1 MTSLR
6 PSDLA
11 REHGL
16 SAQAVRN
23 YERDCFLPPAERTA
37 SGYRLYTEVH
47 AAALRAF
54 LALVPAYG
62 HAAAGRVM
70 RALHGGA
77 LDDALALIDR
87 GHGRLLRDRETL
99 EAVRDALGR
108 LTAERAGQ
116 TEPTEPTEAMGP
128 GPAGATG
135 PGPTEPPGATRP
147 GPTEPPGATRPGA
160 HRAWTVGELARH
172 LDVTPATLRKWEEAG
187 VLAPARDPATGYRVF
202 RADDVRDAE
211 LAHLLR
217 RGGHP
222 LDHIATVVRRIRT
235 AGGADALAASL
246 GDWQRKLTARGVAML
261 HAATHVSHY
270 LTLLDLPTP
279 PSTTS
284 TPSPADP
291 QHA

>member
-23 YERDCFLPPAERTA
+23 YERDGFLPPAERTD

-77 LDDALALIDR
+77 LDDALTLIDR
-87 GHGRLLRDRETL
+87 GHSGLLRDRETL

-116 TEPTEPTEAMGP
+116 TEPTEAMGP
-128 GPAGATG
+128 GPAGTTG
-135 PGPTEPPGATRP
+135 LGRARATRP
-147 GPTEPPGATRPGA
+147 GPTEPSGATGA
-160 HRAWTVGELARH
+160 TGAGSHRAWSVGELARH

-261 HAATHVSHY
+261 HAATHVSRY
-270 LTLLDLPTP
+270 LTLLDLPP
-279 PSTTS
+279 RPSTVS
-284 TPSPADP
+284 APSSADP
-291 QHA
+291 QHD

>member
-23 YERDCFLPPAERTA
+23 YERDGFLPPAERTD

-62 HAAAGRVM
+62 HAAGGRIM

-77 LDDALALIDR
+77 LDDALTLIDR
-87 GHGRLLRDRETL
+87 GHGGLLRDRETL
-99 EAVRDALGR
+99 EAVRDALDR
-108 LTAERAGQ
+108 LTAQRA
-116 TEPTEPTEAMGP
+116 EPTE
-128 GPAGATG
+128 
-135 PGPTEPPGATRP
+135 ATRP
-147 GPTEPPGATRPGA
+147 GPTEPMGATQATGATGPGAQ
-160 HRAWTVGELARH
+160 RAWTVGELARH
-172 LDVTPATLRKWEEAG
+172 LDLTPATLRKWEEVG
-187 VLAPARDPATGYRVF
+187 ILSPARDPATGYRVF

-246 GDWQRKLTARGVAML
+246 GDWQRRLTARGVAML
-261 HAATHVSHY
+261 HAATHVSRY
-270 LTLLDLPTP
+270 LTLLDLPAP

-284 TPSPADP
+284 ATSPAGP

>member
-23 YERDCFLPPAERTA
+23 YERDGFLPPAERTD
-37 SGYRLYTEVH
+37 SGYRVYTEVH

-62 HAAAGRVM
+62 HGAGGRIM
-70 RALHGGA
+70 RALHEGA
-77 LDDALALIDR
+77 LDDALTLIDQ
-87 GHGRLLRDRETL
+87 GHSRLLRDRETL

-108 LTAERAGQ
+108 LTAERAG
-116 TEPTEPTEAMGP
+116 PREATGP
-128 GPAGATG
+128 GPTGRPMGATG
-135 PGPTEPPGATRP
+135 PGPAEATEATGTTGTTGAT
-147 GPTEPPGATRPGA
+147 GPGA
-160 HRAWTVGELARH
+160 HRAWSVGELARH
-172 LDVTPATLRKWEEAG
+172 LGVTPATLRKWEEAG
-187 VLAPARDPATGYRVF
+187 ILAPARDPATGYRAF

-222 LDHIATVVRRIRT
+222 PAHIATVVRRIRT

-261 HAATHVSHY
+261 HAATQVSHY
-270 LTLLDLPTP
+270 LTLLDLPPP

-284 TPSPADP
+284 APSLTGP